1 MAKASTSIGTP
12 PHALVSQRQSTERKA
27 RTSRFEQTIMP
38 HLDAAYNL
46 ARWLTRNDSD
56 AQDVV
61 QDAYLRAFKYFDS
74 FQGENPSAWLLAIVR
89 NACFTWMRRNRP
101 REEVAGSDALDAD
114 IAGNA
119 EPLFGGGGSREL
131 ATDPETL
138 LIEARDRTQVN
149 ELVAKLPAEFREVI
163 VLREMEDLSYREIAD
178 IVGIPI
184 GTVMSRLSRARKLLR
199 DSWSPT
205 GEAELNPDATERHR
219 RASGISRPHSL
230 SLHAANPGTL

>member
-1 MAKASTSIGTP
+1 VDPEI
-12 PHALVSQRQSTERKA
+12 KA
-27 RTSRFEQTIMP
+27 RRFEQTIMP

-74 FQGENPSAWLLAIVR
+74 FQGESPSAWLLAIVR

-101 REEVAGSDALDAD
+101 SEEVAGSDAIDD
-114 IAGNA
+114 ETAGNA
-119 EPLFGGGGSREL
+119 EPLLGGGSRQL

-138 LIEARDRTQVN
+138 LIEGRDRTRVN

-163 VLREMEDLSYREIAD
+163 VLREIEDLSYREIAD

-184 GTVMSRLSRARKLLR
+184 GTVMSRLSRARKMLH
-199 DSWSPT
+199 DSWYRLQPR
-205 GEAELNPDATERHR
+205 E
-219 RASGISRPHSL
+219 
-230 SLHAANPGTL
+230 

>member
-1 MAKASTSIGTP
+1 MDPEI
-12 PHALVSQRQSTERKA
+12 KA
-27 RTSRFEQTIMP
+27 RRFEQTIMP

-89 NACFTWMRRNRP
+89 NTCFTWMRRNRP
-101 REEVAGSDALDAD
+101 NEEVLGSEPVDEAS
-114 IAGNA
+114 AGNA
-119 EPLFGGGGSREL
+119 EPLLGGGSRAL

-138 LIEARDRTQVN
+138 LMEGRDRAAVN
-149 ELVAKLPAEFREVI
+149 ELVAQLPAEFREVI
-163 VLREMEDLSYREIAD
+163 VLREIEDLSYREIAD

-184 GTVMSRLSRARKLLR
+184 GTVMSRLSRARKLLH
-199 DSWSPT
+199 
-205 GEAELNPDATERHR
+205 DAWYRQQPK
-219 RASGISRPHSL
+219 A
-230 SLHAANPGTL
+230 

>member
-1 MAKASTSIGTP
+1 LGFP
-12 PHALVSQRQSTERKA
+12 PVDPEIKA
-27 RTSRFEQTIMP
+27 RRFEQTIMP

-89 NACFTWMRRNRP
+89 NTCFTWMRRNRP
-101 REEVAGSDALDAD
+101 SEEVVASELVDDESAS
-114 IAGNA
+114 NS
-119 EPLFGGGGSREL
+119 EPLLGGGSRAL

-138 LIEARDRTQVN
+138 LIEGRDRAEVN
-149 ELVAKLPAEFREVI
+149 ALVAKLPPEFREVI
-163 VLREMEDLSYREIAD
+163 VLREIEDLSYREIAD

-184 GTVMSRLSRARKLLR
+184 GTVMSRLSRARKLLH
-199 DSWSPT
+199 
-205 GEAELNPDATERHR
+205 DAWYRQQ
-219 RASGISRPHSL
+219 AK
-230 SLHAANPGTL
+230 A

>member
-1 MAKASTSIGTP
+1 MPKANTSIGTLL
-12 PHALVSQRQSTERKA
+12 HALPPQTRSTDGMT

-74 FQGENPSAWLLAIVR
+74 LQGENPSAWLLAIVR
-89 NACFTWMRRNRP
+89 NAGFTWIRRNR
-101 REEVAGSDALDAD
+101 RSEEVVGSEPLDEEGV
-114 IAGNA
+114 GNA
-119 EPLFGGGGSREL
+119 EPLLAGGSRQL
-131 ATDPETL
+131 ATGPETL
-138 LIEARDRTQVN
+138 LIEARDRAQVN

-163 VLREMEDLSYREIAD
+163 VLREIQDLSYREIAD

-184 GTVMSRLSRARKLLR
+184 GTVMSRLSRARKLLHH
-199 DSWSPT
+199 SWSLT
-205 GEAELNPDATERHR
+205 GKAALKSRWSRAA
-219 RASGISRPHSL
+219 RAS
-230 SLHAANPGTL
+230 

>member
-1 MAKASTSIGTP
+1 MPKANTSIGTLL
-12 PHALVSQRQSTERKA
+12 HALPPQTRSTDGMT

-89 NACFTWMRRNRP
+89 NAGFTWIRRNR
-101 REEVAGSDALDAD
+101 RSEEVVGSEPLDEEGV
-114 IAGNA
+114 GNA
-119 EPLFGGGGSREL
+119 EPLLAGGSRQL
-131 ATDPETL
+131 ATGPETL
-138 LIEARDRTQVN
+138 LIEARDRAQVN

-163 VLREMEDLSYREIAD
+163 VLREIQDLSYREIAD

-184 GTVMSRLSRARKLLR
+184 GTVMSRLSRARKLLHH
-199 DSWSPT
+199 SWSLT
-205 GEAELNPDATERHR
+205 GKAALKSRWSRAA
-219 RASGISRPHSL
+219 RAS
-230 SLHAANPGTL
+230 

>member
-1 MAKASTSIGTP
+1 MAKASASIGTP
-12 PHALVSQRQSTERKA
+12 LHALPPPRRSTDRMA
-27 RTSRFEQTIMP
+27 RTSRFEQTIVP

-74 FQGENPSAWLLAIVR
+74 FQGDNPSAWLLAIVR

-101 REEVAGSDALDAD
+101 REEVAGSDAIDAETT
-114 IAGNA
+114 GNV
-119 EPLFGGGGSREL
+119 EPLLGGGSREL

-163 VLREMEDLSYREIAD
+163 VLREIEDLSYREIAD

-184 GTVMSRLSRARKLLR
+184 GTVMSRLSRARKLLH
-199 DSWSPT
+199 DSWSPI
-205 GEAELNPDATERHR
+205 GEAELNPDAGKRHERVR
-219 RASGISRPHSL
+219 RHPKTTASGWRR
-230 SLHAANPGTL
+230 G

>member
-1 MAKASTSIGTP
+1 MAEGRLSAVDPAI
-12 PHALVSQRQSTERKA
+12 KA
-27 RTSRFEQTIMP
+27 RRFEQAIMP

-101 REEVAGSDALDAD
+101 SEEVAGSDAIDD
-114 IAGNA
+114 ETAGNA
-119 EPLFGGGGSREL
+119 EPLLGGGSRDL

-138 LIEARDRTQVN
+138 LIEGRDRTRVN
-149 ELVAKLPAEFREVI
+149 ELVAQLPAEFREVI
-163 VLREMEDLSYREIAD
+163 VLREIEDLSYREIAD

-184 GTVMSRLSRARKLLR
+184 GTVMSRLSRARGLLR
-199 DSWSPT
+199 DSW
-205 GEAELNPDATERHR
+205 HR
-219 RASGISRPHSL
+219 LQPRE
-230 SLHAANPGTL
+230 

>member
-1 MAKASTSIGTP
+1 
-12 PHALVSQRQSTERKA
+12 
-27 RTSRFEQTIMP
+27 MP

-74 FQGENPSAWLLAIVR
+74 FEGENPSAWLLAIVR

-101 REEVAGSDALDAD
+101 SEEVVASEPIDDESAGD
-114 IAGNA
+114 A
-119 EPLFGGGGSREL
+119 EPLLSGGSRAL

-138 LIEARDRTQVN
+138 LIEGRDRTQVN

-163 VLREMEDLSYREIAD
+163 VLREIEDLSYREIAD

-184 GTVMSRLSRARKLLR
+184 GTVMSRLSRARKLLH
-199 DSWSPT
+199 
-205 GEAELNPDATERHR
+205 DAWYRQQ
-219 RASGISRPHSL
+219 PKD
-230 SLHAANPGTL
+230 